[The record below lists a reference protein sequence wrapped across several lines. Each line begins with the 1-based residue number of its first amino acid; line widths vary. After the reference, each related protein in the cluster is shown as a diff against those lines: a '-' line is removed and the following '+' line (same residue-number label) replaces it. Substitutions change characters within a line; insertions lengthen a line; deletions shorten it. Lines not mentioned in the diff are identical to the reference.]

1 MRINY
6 CILIVFI
13 AISACK
19 QSEISAPV
27 TFNPLSIRDPK
38 VLFSP
43 EERYGLLFDSVQM
56 STIFQD
62 SKTFLDCI
70 PKMSTDSVL
79 AIFETER
86 VKPDFNLSTF
96 VNQYFIL
103 PTTAADYVGNT
114 SEPIEQY
121 ISNFWL
127 HLMRKADTSDLGTL
141 IQLPNPYIVQSG
153 QSREIYYQDSY
164 FTMVGLKAT
173 NQIDLLE
180 NMVKNF
186 AHLID
191 FQGYVPSGNR
201 TYYLSR
207 TQPPYF
213 ACMVQLLASVKG
225 DETYK
230 KYLPQLEKEYQF
242 WMDGKPTEIGKE
254 TSSKKR
260 VVCMDGNVVNRYYG
274 DEKPRPESFKEDK
287 LFAKKSGQ
295 DLKPFYRHLRACSE
309 SGWDM
314 SSRWLSDGKDK
325 YKLHTTDIVPIDLN
339 ALLYNL
345 ELVIMKGKILDKK
358 MDEAA
363 NYEKLSSKR
372 REAVMRYCWSD
383 DKQMF
388 FDFDFQKYRKK
399 ETYSLAAAYPLYFK
413 MVTKREADKIAENI
427 EKMLLL
433 PGGLVAT
440 NNTIGQK
447 FDAPYSTA
455 PLQWIAIQGL
465 RNYGHGDLADDIKKR
480 WIELC
485 SNHYQ
490 STGKILDRYNVADFN
505 AQSDSL
511 SSPTQDGYG
520 YSNAILLKLLKEN

>member
-1 MRINY
+1 MRIY
-6 CILIVFI
+6 YSVLIVFI

-19 QSEISAPV
+19 QSEVSTPN

-38 VLFSP
+38 VLLSP

-56 STIFQD
+56 STVFQD

-70 PKMSTDSVL
+70 PRMSTDSIL
-79 AIFETER
+79 AIFEKER
-86 VKPDFNLSTF
+86 VKPDFSLSNF
-96 VNQYFIL
+96 VNQYFML
-103 PTTAADYVGNT
+103 PTTSADYAGNA

-121 ISNFWL
+121 ISNFWP

-153 QSREIYYQDSY
+153 QSKEIYYQDSY
-164 FTMVGLKAT
+164 FTMVGLKAS
-173 NQIDLLE
+173 NQIDALE

-201 TYYLSR
+201 TYFLSR

-372 REAVMRYCWSD
+372 REAIMRYCWSD

-511 SSPTQDGYG
+511 SSPIQDGYG
-520 YSNAILLKLLKEN
+520 YSNAVLLKLLKEN